1 MTFELIKNQEKKTI
15 KKLKLDYPKLFKL
28 ILLLDYNSFK
38 EICGFYCFLKYVY
51 EQIYKEIGIESK
63 TIRLNQL
70 KDTIILMLNT
80 FYNSNNIYNENDK
93 EIEIEINKKLGNNIM
108 DLLPFMDII
117 PFIKTLIKLNLDSNI
132 INKLFDN
139 ILVDLGKNRFKNWN
153 ELNIYLDNTVE
164 VIGIII
170 FKIIYKNNKNNNNN
184 SNSKNNSKNKNNK
197 NIVREESKNNISIN
211 QIESVLTLFCKSLL
225 LTHLTKNIKYDYQN
239 PPNKIFI
246 PLEEC
251 VTNNRYVKFDINTYL
266 KSRIEKLNNIFRIEQ
281 DPIFNNIILKQIEF
295 NRKLYKE
302 VEIGFD
308 IIPKE
313 YQSILKV
320 LKIKSQIDLNKI
332 EKEGPSNIIFE
343 KIRFQNYDTLEYSD
357 YLSIIYELG
366 FYNLLVIFY
375 HYFCY
380 F

>member
-70 KDTIILMLNT
+70 KDTIILILNT
-80 FYNSNNIYNENDK
+80 FYNSNNIYNDNDK

-139 ILVDLGKNRFKNWN
+139 ILVDLGKTRFKNWN

-170 FKIIYKNNKNNNNN
+170 FKIIYKNNNKNN
-184 SNSKNNSKNKNNK
+184 KNNNK

-225 LTHLTKNIKYDYQN
+225 LTHLTKNIKYDFQN

-251 VTNNRYVKFDINTYL
+251 KSNNRYVKFDINTYL

-313 YQSILKV
+313 YHSILKV
-320 LKIKSQIDLNKI
+320 LKIKSQVDLNKI
-332 EKEGPSNIIFE
+332 EKYGPSNIIFE

-375 HYFCY
+375 HYFYY